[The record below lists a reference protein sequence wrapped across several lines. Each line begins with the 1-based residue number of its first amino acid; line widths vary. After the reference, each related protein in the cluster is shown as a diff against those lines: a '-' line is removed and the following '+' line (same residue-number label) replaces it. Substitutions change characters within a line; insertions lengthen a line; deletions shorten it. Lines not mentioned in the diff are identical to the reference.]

1 MAGRFLL
8 RHREKGSGGR
18 LLAVANTT
26 RAFVVHDDGQ
36 LSLRLPVEFETD
48 EKRLKQ
54 RMKQVAMGKE
64 SEVYQRYIK
73 AIPKHKRRRRGR
85 IPVDPCTPDIRQ
97 KCSKR
102 SWDGQVKAW
111 RRQLHQFFTNQD
123 APAEA
128 SSEGN
133 ANLPKQTDQ
142 NEKENM
148 PNNHQKQ
155 QPMGIPGAEYILDTE
170 EAFPAVAD
178 PSASMGFFA

>member
-1 MAGRFLL
+1 MSELERISITTTMAEVVPIQAFFAMVICLDLICFFFLTRFCLWCCCWNCAIWL
-8 RHREKGSGGR
+8 DPFG
-18 LLAVANTT
+18 T
-26 RAFVVHDDGQ
+26 
-36 LSLRLPVEFETD
+36 
-48 EKRLKQ
+48 KR
-54 RMKQVAMGKE
+54 
-64 SEVYQRYIK
+64 
-73 AIPKHKRRRRGR
+73 HKRRRRGR